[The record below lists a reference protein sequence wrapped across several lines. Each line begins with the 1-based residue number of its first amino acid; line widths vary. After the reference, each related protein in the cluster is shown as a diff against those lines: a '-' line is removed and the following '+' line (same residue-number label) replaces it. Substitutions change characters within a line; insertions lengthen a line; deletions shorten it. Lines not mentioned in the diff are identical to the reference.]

1 MATEANEVPPLTGVD
16 PASPSV
22 ATREHRA
29 SRPGFLRRHRWSTA
43 ILAVL
48 ALSAGGWWLASRG
61 GAGDAS
67 PQLLATVVRGD
78 IENAVTAGGTIK
90 PSAFVDVGA
99 QASGQLQ
106 KIHVVVGQVV
116 AEGDLLAEIDATVQI
131 NKVEQGRAQLRATE
145 AQREATESGLVL
157 ARANAAR
164 QERLLAAEATSQA
177 EYDSA
182 MNALVSARTQLVV
195 LESQIEQSRAS
206 LASDEAELGYTR
218 IYAPVAGTVVSIER
232 SEGETLNVRQQTP
245 TVLRIAD
252 LSTMSVHAGVS
263 EADVGRLEVGTA
275 VYFKT
280 LGSGERRWE
289 GSVEQI
295 VPTPQIENNV
305 VLYPVI
311 FSVAND
317 DGVLLPDMTAQVFF
331 VVSAV
336 RDVLKVPVGALRDV
350 RDGTATVRVM
360 GGEGAPEDRTVRLG
374 LVSRISAEVV
384 SGLQPGDQVVAGIA
398 EAGEGNG
405 RFGRGP
411 SRAGVRF

>member
-1 MATEANEVPPLTGVD
+1 VATKAKEIPGLTGMDAVSPAALRARP
-16 PASPSV
+16 PAS
-22 ATREHRA
+22 RL
-29 SRPGFLRRHRWSTA
+29 GFFGRHPWWTA
-43 ILAVL
+43 IIAVIALA
-48 ALSAGGWWLASRG
+48 AGGWWLASRG
-61 GAGDAS
+61 AAGDAL
-67 PQLLATVVRGD
+67 PQLLVAVVRGD

-106 KIHVVVGQVV
+106 KIHVVVGQTV

-218 IYAPVAGTVVSIER
+218 IYAPVSGTVVSIER

-263 EADVGRLEVGTA
+263 EADVGRLEVGTP

-311 FSVAND
+311 FSVSND
-317 DGVLLPDMTAQVFF
+317 DGVLLPDMTAQAFF

-336 RDVLKVPVGALRDV
+336 SDVLKVPVGALRDV
-350 RDGTATVRVM
+350 RDGTATVQVM
-360 GGEGAPEDRTVRLG
+360 VEEGSPESRTVRLG

-384 SGLQPGDQVVAGIA
+384 SGLETGEKVVAGIA
-398 EAGEGNG
+398 EAEGGNA
-405 RFGRGP
+405 RFRRAP
-411 SRAGVRF
+411 SKLGT